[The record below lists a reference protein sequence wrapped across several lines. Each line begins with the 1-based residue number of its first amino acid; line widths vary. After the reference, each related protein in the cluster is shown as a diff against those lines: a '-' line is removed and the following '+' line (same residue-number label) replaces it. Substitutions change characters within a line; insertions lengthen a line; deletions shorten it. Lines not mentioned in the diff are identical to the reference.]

1 MTRLAIRLGAH
12 IADELEVLDMPAST
26 LATELDIPANRIPE
40 IIRGRRGIT
49 VDTAIRLGLWSRT
62 SPEFWMN
69 LQKNYELRLAETEHG
84 DEIRRNVTPRRA
96 A

>member
-1 MTRLAIRLGAH
+1 MTRPAIHPGAH
-12 IADELEVLDMPAST
+12 IADELEALDLSAST
-26 LATELDIPANRIPE
+26 LARDLGIPSNRITE

-49 VDTAIRLGLWSRT
+49 ADTAIRLGLWSRT

-69 LQKNYELRLAETEHG
+69 LQKNYELRQAELEHG
-84 DEIRRNVTPRRA
+84 DEIRRSVAPRRA

>member
-1 MTRLAIRLGAH
+1 MTRPAIHPGQH
-12 IADELEVLDMPAST
+12 IADELEALDMSAST
-26 LATELDIPANRIPE
+26 LARELDIPANRITE

-49 VDTAIRLGLWSRT
+49 ADTAIRLGLWSST
-62 SPEFWMN
+62 SPELWMN

-84 DEIRRNVTPRRA
+84 DEIRQSVTPRRA

>member
-1 MTRLAIRLGAH
+1 MTRPAIHPGQH
-12 IADELEVLDMPAST
+12 IADELA
-26 LATELDIPANRIPE
+26 ALDISASALANDLGIPSNRITE

-49 VDTAIRLGLWSRT
+49 ADTALRLGIWSRT

-69 LQKNYELRLAETEHG
+69 LQKNYELRLSENEHG
-84 DEIRRNVTPRRA
+84 AEIRRSVTPRHA

>member
-1 MTRLAIRLGAH
+1 MTRPAIHPGEH
-12 IADELEVLDMPAST
+12 IADELEALDMSAST
-26 LATELDIPANRIPE
+26 LARELGIPSNRITE

-49 VDTAIRLGLWSRT
+49 ADTALRLGIWSRT

-69 LQKNYELRLAETEHG
+69 LQKDY
-84 DEIRRNVTPRRA
+84 EIRRSVTPRHA

>member
-1 MTRLAIRLGAH
+1 MTRPAIHPGAH
-12 IADELEVLDMPAST
+12 IADELEALDMSAST
-26 LATELDIPANRIPE
+26 LAKDLGISPNRITE

-49 VDTAIRLGLWSRT
+49 ADTAIRLGLWSDT

-69 LQKNYELRLAETEHG
+69 LQKNYELRLTETEHG
-84 DEIRRNVTPRRA
+84 DEIRRSVTPRRA

>member
-1 MTRLAIRLGAH
+1 MIRPAIHPGEH
-12 IADELEVLDMPAST
+12 IADEFEALDMSAST
-26 LATELDIPANRIPE
+26 LAKDLGIPPNRITE

-49 VDTAIRLGLWSRT
+49 ADTALRLGIWSRT

-69 LQKNYELRLAETEHG
+69 LQKNYELRLSENEHG
-84 DEIRRNVTPRRA
+84 DEIRRSVTPRHA

>member
-1 MTRLAIRLGAH
+1 MTRPAIHPGQH
-12 IADELEVLDMPAST
+12 IADELEALDMSAST
-26 LATELDIPANRIPE
+26 LARELDIPANRITE

-49 VDTAIRLGLWSRT
+49 ADTAIRLGLWSRT

-84 DEIRRNVTPRRA
+84 DEIRRNVAPRQA

>member
-1 MTRLAIRLGAH
+1 MPRPPIHPGEH
-12 IADELEVLDMPAST
+12 IADELEFLSISASE
-26 LATELDIPANRIPE
+26 LAKNLGIPTNRISE

-49 VDTAIRLGLWSRT
+49 ADTALRLGRWFGT

-69 LQKNYELRLAETEHG
+69 LQKTYELRLAEQEHG
-84 DEIRRNVTPRRA
+84 DEIRKTVTPRHA